1 MDDMTTS
8 ESGAGTVRLV
18 PGTAVAVIGGTVAA
32 LVADDPRSD
41 LVKRLHARIAAGVT
55 LDELVEALVAEGVR
69 HLPSFGLV
77 SWTGDEARLIVRG
90 DVGALLEPTSTGPV
104 SSVVAGD
111 VTTWVERAEPGVR
124 AVQLHLVGD
133 LSELGAFETQGGLL
147 PACRIEVRHPQSG
160 DVAERPESDLVDLVS
175 GVRSDTEEA
184 RVVDDPA
191 ASDSSDASDV
201 RAVAGE
207 TNLPAP
213 AEPPSLPEPP
223 ALPEPPVLVGPRA
236 EEPDEPGEP
245 AQADELGDAGGP
257 ESSWFEVAPPS
268 AETDVEPAPPSTDPD
283 VDAAASPDEPES
295 KPSSLDT
302 LIGPFDLE
310 SGEDEVDDEG
320 PLTSEVA
327 GDGSET
333 PEAEVDDYDH
343 LFGATQFRTVEDAA
357 VRSSDVV
364 EQPSAGPEALIS
376 SIPGPDTAGVS
387 VSVADVG
394 SGDHDGHTIS
404 LSALQAARARV
415 GLDNPPSTRA
425 GAALPAPPAGA
436 PMVHA
441 VRCRGGHLNPPHA
454 TNCRVCDALIGTQ
467 EHVTVPRPV
476 LGVLRF
482 SDGRTLFLSGP
493 MLIGRSPR
501 ADGAVGGEPP
511 ELVAVASPLKE
522 ISGTHL
528 EVRIEGW
535 QVFLVDRQ
543 STNGTVATLPGRDAQ
558 RLHPGEPFL
567 ITPGTSVNLADEIE
581 FRFEASV

>member
-1 MDDMTTS
+1 MDDIITPDTKQGS
-8 ESGAGTVRLV
+8 VRIV
-18 PGTAVAVIGGTVAA
+18 PGTAVAVVGGRVAA
-32 LVADDPRSD
+32 LVVDDPRSD
-41 LVKRLHARIAAGVT
+41 LVKRLHARISAGAT
-55 LDELVEALVAEGVR
+55 LDELVEVLVAEGVR
-69 HLPSFGLV
+69 RLPSFGLV

-90 DVGALLEPTSTGPV
+90 DVGALLQPISTGPV
-104 SSVVAGD
+104 SSVAAGG
-111 VTTWVERAEPGVR
+111 VTTWVERVEPRVGT
-124 AVQLHLVGD
+124 VQLHLLGD
-133 LSELGAFETQGGLL
+133 LSELGPFETRGGLL
-147 PACRIEVRHPQSG
+147 PACRIEVRCPGGG
-160 DVAERPESDLVDLVS
+160 DATEGPEPS
-175 GVRSDTEEA
+175 
-184 RVVDDPA
+184 VDDRGQADRPGADA
-191 ASDSSDASDV
+191 ASSSVPSD
-201 RAVAGE
+201 
-207 TNLPAP
+207 P
-213 AEPPSLPEPP
+213 PEPP
-223 ALPEPPVLVGPRA
+223 ALPEAPEPPALPEA
-236 EEPDEPGEP
+236 PEPP
-245 AQADELGDAGGP
+245 ALP
-257 ESSWFEVAPPS
+257 ESAEVEGQAAGEWDES
-268 AETDVEPAPPSTDPD
+268 AEGNVSDGGSE
-283 VDAAASPDEPES
+283 EPES
-295 KPSSLDT
+295 ARFGPASPIMESDNDAAVAGEPPRSGPSPLDT
-302 LIGPFDLE
+302 LIGPFDLDPDQDD
-310 SGEDEVDDEG
+310 GDDESSV
-320 PLTSEVA
+320 PEVL
-327 GDGSET
+327 GDGGDA
-333 PEAEVDDYDH
+333 PVDAADDYDH

-357 VRSSDVV
+357 VRSPDLVDDSR
-364 EQPSAGPEALIS
+364 SGPGSLIS
-376 SIPGPDTAGVS
+376 SIPGGDPAGPS
-387 VSVADVG
+387 PSLADIG
-394 SGDHDGHTIS
+394 PGDHDGHTIS

-415 GLDNPPSTRA
+415 GLDSPPSTRA

-501 ADGAVGGEPP
+501 AEGAVGGEPP

-567 ITPGTSVNLADEIE
+567 ITPGTSVSLADEIE